1 METPSTTAHDVEA
14 HLRRNSAPALFPG
27 ASPGLFV
34 LPDYGGRSLASV
46 PATIAQLLGTPL
58 QGIAP
63 PLDGIYWRDL
73 SSGIERV
80 VLVLLDA
87 LGYLPF
93 TRWVAEQPAS
103 VWGRLIQ
110 RGILMPMTSVFPSTT
125 ANALAT
131 LATGMEPIA
140 HGLLGYE
147 LFLRE
152 YGILTEMLSLRP
164 VYSSGK
170 ETLLDWGLDPESF
183 LPVPGI
189 GTLLTAQGIQTT
201 AYVPAAFVKGGLTRM
216 CYRGFG
222 QILGFAD
229 VEALFSMAQEALRHE
244 QARPAF
250 HYLYW
255 GGIDKA
261 IHTTGNQN
269 GQWQAAL
276 ANATRALEERFLA
289 RLTPRERDG
298 TLLIMI
304 ADHGFVDAPLD
315 LAHDT
320 ERDPLLQREL
330 LAPFSGEA
338 RAAYLHTLAGNGRAT
353 LQAVRA
359 ALGPNYYVHQSS
371 ALVDAG
377 LFGAQPAAPEAL
389 ARLGHLIAIPRGLHY
404 LDRKG
409 LSQKLRGRHGG
420 LSAEEMLVPWLAVR
434 LDA

>member
-1 METPSTTAHDVEA
+1 MPSTIAQDVEA
-14 HLRRNSAPALFPG
+14 SLRQNSATALFPG
-27 ASPGLFV
+27 ASPGAFV
-34 LPDYGGRSLASV
+34 LPDYKGRSLANV
-46 PATIAQLLGTPL
+46 PAAIAQLLQAPL
-58 QGIAP
+58 LGIAP
-63 PLDGIYWRDL
+63 PLDEIYWRGL
-73 SSGIERV
+73 GSGIKRI

-93 TRWVAEQPAS
+93 TKWVVEQPTS
-103 VWGRLIQ
+103 LWGRLVQ
-110 RGILMPMTSVFPSTT
+110 RGVLMPMTSVFPSTT

-131 LATGMEPIA
+131 LATGVEPIA

-170 ETLLDWGLDPESF
+170 ETLLDWGFDPENF
-183 LPVPGI
+183 LPVPGL
-189 GTLLTAQGIQTT
+189 GTLLDAQGVQTT
-201 AYVPAAFVKGGLTRM
+201 AYVPAAFVKGALTRM

-222 QILGFAD
+222 QVLGYAD
-229 VEALFSMAQEALRHE
+229 VEALFTMAQQALHHE

-261 IHTTGNQN
+261 IHVAGSQN
-269 GQWQAAL
+269 GQWRAAF

-320 ERDPLLQREL
+320 ERDARLRREL

-338 RAAYLHTLAGNGRAT
+338 RAAYLHTLTGDGQAT

-359 ALGPNYYVHQSS
+359 ALGPDYYVHPSS
-371 ALVDAG
+371 ALVEAG
-377 LFGAQPAAPEAL
+377 LFGAQPPAPEAL
-389 ARLGHLIAIPRGLHY
+389 ARLGHLTAIPRGLHY